1 MYQIVLEK
9 AQEIED
15 YCKEQVPNYLEAL
28 DPESVED
35 IDYSDA
41 HHELFNT
48 QYYVIGTYDATQWLG
63 TLAFDAIAFITDYEQ
78 DNFGEVFTDLSRPE
92 AVVNMVAYIIGEQV
106 LPTVID
112 SHMSELGVTN
122 D

>member
-9 AQEIED
+9 TQEIED
-15 YCKEQVPNYLEAL
+15 YCKEQVPNYLEWL

-48 QYYVIGTYDATQWLG
+48 QYYIIGTYDATQWLG
-63 TLAFDAIAFITDYEQ
+63 TLAFDAIAFITDYEH
-78 DNFGEVFTDLSRPE
+78 DNFGEIYTDLSRPE
-92 AVVNMVAYIIGEQV
+92 CVVNMVAYIIGEQV

-112 SHMSELGVTN
+112 SYLSDLGVTN

>member
-15 YCKEQVPNYLEAL
+15 YCEDHIVDYLETL

-78 DNFGEVFTDLSRPE
+78 ENFGEIFTDLSRPE
-92 AVVNMVAYIIGEQV
+92 AVVNMAAYIIGEQV

-112 SHMSELGVTN
+112 SHMSRLGLE
-122 D
+122 

>member
-15 YCKEQVPNYLEAL
+15 YCEEHIADYLEAL

-112 SHMSELGVTN
+112 SHMSELGLE
-122 D
+122 